1 MNGAP
6 TSRLSVEDG
15 VDVHDRPAADRASL
29 ADEMRRIRGA
39 QAAVTAWVDS
49 HRRPPLQAHHALR
62 SAEERVYSGTCCELY
77 VAATIAVTKCVVDG
91 RRW

>member
-1 MNGAP
+1 MNDAL

-15 VDVHDRPAADRASL
+15 ENAGHSSAADRASL
-29 ADEMRRIRGA
+29 ADELRRVDDA

-49 HRRPPLQAHHALR
+49 HRRRPLQAHHALR
-62 SAEERVYSGTCCELY
+62 SAEERVHRGTCCALY
-77 VAATIAVTKCVVDG
+77 AAATIAVTKCVVDG